1 MIIKNAP
8 AKINL
13 ALHVTGQRSDGY
25 HLLDSV
31 VVFANT
37 VEASDTIV
45 ASLSEKDGFGL
56 DGAFAEFLTLDHANL
71 AIKARDYLR
80 KQAITHNLPAPAVH
94 ISLTKRLPIAS
105 GIGGGSSNAATTIK
119 VLQEIWHIPFSKE
132 YIRASEIAST
142 LGADVPICLY
152 GKPLRATGIGDHISK
167 LDHVPALHMVL
178 VNCGAHILTPDVFKS
193 LEEKYN
199 PALYDLP
206 DHADDFISWLRER
219 TRNDLLAPA
228 LEHCPAIQTQLDAL
242 SAEGAVMAQMSGSGA
257 TCFGIFPSAF
267 LAMNAAAA
275 IQKNQ
280 PDWWVVSTK
289 TGASAHK
296 N

>member
-25 HLLDSV
+25 HLLDSI

-37 VEASDTIV
+37 LDASDTII
-45 ASLSEKDGFGL
+45 ASPSQKDGFGI
-56 DGAFAEFLTLDHANL
+56 DGEFAELLTLDHANL

-119 VLQEIWHIPFSKE
+119 VLQDIWHIPFSKE
-132 YIRASEIAST
+132 FIRASEIAST

-167 LDHVPALHMVL
+167 LEHVPALHMVL
-178 VNCGAHILTPDVFKS
+178 VNCGAQIATPTVFQS
-193 LEEKYN
+193 LEEKHN

-206 DHADDFISWLRER
+206 DHADDFIQWLKER
-219 TRNDLLAPA
+219 TRNDLLPPA
-228 LEHCPAIQTQLDAL
+228 LEHCSEIHTQLHAL
-242 SAEGAVMAQMSGSGA
+242 ESEGAIMAQMSGSGA
-257 TCFGIFPSAF
+257 TCFGIFPSA
-267 LAMNAAAA
+267 LKAVNAAAT
-275 IQKNQ
+275 IKKNQ
-280 PDWWVVSTK
+280 PEWWVVSTR
-289 TGASAHK
+289 TGASSNK
-296 N
+296 V